1 MESFVHPRSRGTSV
15 NKRRNIFLT
24 RPPPLPR
31 YCSER
36 GIQIFK
42 HENIRG
48 RHLHELCIRRVH
60 RRVSGP
66 HCSPLCSPR
75 RLFPPPLSS
84 LFLRFFLGPF
94 SRNPCFLLRRLTN
107 FYQPSSSGRSPCAR
121 ESAYLAN
128 GALSSCPLALA
139 TTDHGMH
146 PVLRNDDDVTMGDDI
161 RRDDKQI

>member
-66 HCSPLCSPR
+66 HCSPLCSLR

-107 FYQPSSSGRSPCAR
+107 FYQRRSSG
-121 ESAYLAN
+121 
-128 GALSSCPLALA
+128 
-139 TTDHGMH
+139 
-146 PVLRNDDDVTMGDDI
+146 VLRVLARAHTW
-161 RRDDKQI
+161 RTVPFLLVLLPLPPQIMECTPCCETTTT

>member
-24 RPPPLPR
+24 RPLPPLPR

-66 HCSPLCSPR
+66 HCSPLCSLR
-75 RLFPPPLSS
+75 RLSPPPLSS

-107 FYQPSSSGRSPCAR
+107 FYRRRRRVFSVCSR
-121 ESAYLAN
+121 ERIL
-128 GALSSCPLALA
+128 GERCLFFLPSCPCHHRSRNAPRA
-139 TTDHGMH
+139 AKRRR
-146 PVLRNDDDVTMGDDI
+146 RNDG
-161 RRDDKQI
+161 

>member
-1 MESFVHPRSRGTSV
+1 M

-24 RPPPLPR
+24 RRLPPPLPR

-66 HCSPLCSPR
+66 HCSPLCSLR

-107 FYQPSSSGRSPCAR
+107 FYQRRRRRVFSVCSR
-121 ESAYLAN
+121 ERIL
-128 GALSSCPLALA
+128 GERCPFFLSSCPCHHRSWNAPRA
-139 TTDHGMH
+139 AKRRRH
-146 PVLRNDDDVTMGDDI
+146 NDG
-161 RRDDKQI
+161 R